1 MHGVKAKY
9 STQSFHSITTQLS
22 VKAVL
27 GLIFQDQASRDTV
40 TFSIIFTHSQ
50 EQPLLLSSKKKT
62 TRERKRMNLNT
73 ARTGPVFYLWGLGR
87 WGRVMPKCTKD
98 QPMSSRPRLKA
109 QGQRSET
116 CSVPTTRKPEKVKN
130 SQVQSLFL
138 SIDLSQEVT
147 SQKAKAK

>member
-1 MHGVKAKY
+1 
-9 STQSFHSITTQLS
+9 
-22 VKAVL
+22 
-27 GLIFQDQASRDTV
+27 
-40 TFSIIFTHSQ
+40 
-50 EQPLLLSSKKKT
+50 
-62 TRERKRMNLNT
+62 
-73 ARTGPVFYLWGLGR
+73 
-87 WGRVMPKCTKD
+87 MPKCTKD